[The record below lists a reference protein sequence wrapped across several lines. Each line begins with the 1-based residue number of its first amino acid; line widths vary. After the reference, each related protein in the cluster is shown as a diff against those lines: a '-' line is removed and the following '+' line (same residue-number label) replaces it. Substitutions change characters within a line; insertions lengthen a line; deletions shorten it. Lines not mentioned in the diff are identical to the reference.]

1 MNKEIEVLDCTL
13 RDGGYHNN
21 WKFNVS
27 LINDYLNCMSLLDIK
42 YVELG
47 FRFLNKDKL
56 RGETAFTSEKF
67 IKRLSI
73 PKNLSI
79 GVMINAGD
87 FFKNNL
93 ILSKICNET
102 FPNLKKS
109 KIKFVRIACHHQE
122 IFKIGPIINW
132 LKKRD
137 VLVAVNLMQISELKN
152 KEILSVSKFL
162 SKKNFDILYF
172 ADSLGCL
179 KPKNV
184 ETIKK
189 LLGRYWK
196 GAIGI
201 HAHDNLN
208 LALENTLKGKNS
220 GIQWL
225 DSTVS
230 GMGRGPGNTRTEELI
245 KHIGK
250 NDKSKKSKI
259 KSVKTLIKTHF
270 HSLKKKYNWGTNK
283 YYKFAA
289 KNKIH
294 PTYIQEILTDKRY
307 PKKSYSN
314 ILNNL
319 KLTDSRKFNPFKLIS
334 PTNIYSGRAKGNWN
348 PFSDIAGRDIL
359 IIGAG
364 KTANSHS
371 IKIEKFVKKNKLF
384 VISLN
389 TNKNIKESFI
399 NLRTACH
406 PFRILSDIG
415 IYENRTKLAIP
426 FSMLPKTITEKIKI
440 KKKNIKDF
448 GISVDLNKSIK
459 IKKNYC
465 IIPNS
470 LAISYSFAI
479 AIAGKA
485 QKIYLAGF
493 DGFNIDDTKNDETQ
507 LIFNLIKKRFKKL
520 GLYSITPTKYNLKIY
535 K

>member
-1 MNKEIEVLDCTL
+1 
-13 RDGGYHNN
+13 
-21 WKFNVS
+21 
-27 LINDYLNCMSLLDIK
+27 
-42 YVELG
+42 
-47 FRFLNKDKL
+47 
-56 RGETAFTSEKF
+56 
-67 IKRLSI
+67 
-73 PKNLSI
+73 
-79 GVMINAGD
+79 MI
-87 FFKNNL
+87 
-93 ILSKICNET
+93 
-102 FPNLKKS
+102 
-109 KIKFVRIACHHQE
+109 
-122 IFKIGPIINW
+122 
-132 LKKRD
+132 
-137 VLVAVNLMQISELKN
+137 
-152 KEILSVSKFL
+152 
-162 SKKNFDILYF
+162 
-172 ADSLGCL
+172 
-179 KPKNV
+179 
-184 ETIKK
+184 
-189 LLGRYWK
+189 
-196 GAIGI
+196 
-201 HAHDNLN
+201 
-208 LALENTLKGKNS
+208 
-220 GIQWL
+220 

-270 HSLKKKYNWGTNK
+270 HFLKKKYNWGTNK

-426 FSMLPKTITEKIKI
+426 FSMLPKTIT
-440 KKKNIKDF
+440 KK
-448 GISVDLNKSIK
+448 
-459 IKKNYC
+459 
-465 IIPNS
+465 
-470 LAISYSFAI
+470 
-479 AIAGKA
+479 
-485 QKIYLAGF
+485 
-493 DGFNIDDTKNDETQ
+493 
-507 LIFNLIKKRFKKL
+507 
-520 GLYSITPTKYNLKIY
+520 
-535 K
+535 